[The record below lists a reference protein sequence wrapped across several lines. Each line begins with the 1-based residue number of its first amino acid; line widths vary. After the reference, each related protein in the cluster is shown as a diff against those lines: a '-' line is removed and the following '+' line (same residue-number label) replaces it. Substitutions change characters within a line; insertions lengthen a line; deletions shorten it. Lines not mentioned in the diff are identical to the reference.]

1 MDTGGAAFHGARQR
15 GRRLLQ
21 ETNGV
26 DQSLWAELAR
36 EFAAEQL
43 IELIMLAG
51 LYHAVSYVINAVG
64 IPREPFAPPFPA
76 IA

>member
-1 MDTGGAAFHGARQR
+1 
-15 GRRLLQ
+15 
-21 ETNGV
+21 
-26 DQSLWAELAR
+26 
-36 EFAAEQL
+36 
-43 IELIMLAG
+43 MLAG